1 MDIAELLNPAV
12 ETHNVFDASN
22 EDILGAVMD
31 AKKVGK
37 EVVMKQTTQQMNQVQ
52 PAGKHFKHPC
62 F

>member
-1 MDIAELLNPAV
+1 MDIAELLNPAA

-22 EDILGAVMD
+22 EDIFRAVTD
-31 AKKVGK
+31 AKVGK